1 MTGKP
6 QENAYSYYTN
16 NIQQAFPLKRPRNQT
31 PRPNGEAAHA
41 NFFCTSGHFTG
52 SKAAMTGLSDSVY
65 GKTKSISRHS
75 YHPI

>member
-41 NFFCTSGHFTG
+41 NSSAPVTLHRVQGC
-52 SKAAMTGLSDSVY
+52 DD
-65 GKTKSISRHS
+65 R
-75 YHPI
+75 PE